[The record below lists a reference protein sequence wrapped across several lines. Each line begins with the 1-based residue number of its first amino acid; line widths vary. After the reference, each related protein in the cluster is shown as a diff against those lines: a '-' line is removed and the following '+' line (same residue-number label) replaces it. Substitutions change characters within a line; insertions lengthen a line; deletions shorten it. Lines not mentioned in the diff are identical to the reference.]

1 MVAVNDVPVKSK
13 AEIVGQLKT
22 AGAGPIKFT
31 CLLPAAPA
39 PAPPPAP
46 APAPAAEAPP
56 AETPP
61 EGVPPAAEE
70 PKAEEKAPAAE
81 EKKVRRHLRRRRGAF
96 AHGVS
101 AALRTHLWVWS

>member
-31 CLLPAAPA
+31 CQLPALT
-39 PAPPPAP
+39 
-46 APAPAAEAPP
+46 PAAEAPP

-81 EKKVRRHLRRRRGAF
+81 EKKVRRHLRRRRGTF

-101 AALRTHLWVWS
+101 AALRTHLWVWA

>member
-31 CLLPAAPA
+31 CQLPAAPA

-81 EKKVRRHLRRRRGAF
+81 EKKVRRHLKRRRGAF

>member
-31 CLLPAAPA
+31 CQLPAAPA
-39 PAPPPAP
+39 PAPP
-46 APAPAAEAPP
+46 PAPAAEAPP

-61 EGVPPAAEE
+61 EGVPPAAEA

-81 EKKVRRHLRRRRGAF
+81 EKKVRRHLRRRRGTF

-101 AALRTHLWVWS
+101 VALRTHLWVWV